1 MKKFLFTVL
10 ALVFLV
16 STALA
21 GCSKP
26 NNNEGQNE
34 SRPEYTENHKISMPE
49 RSEKVVENGASS
61 YKILVPDGTASSSDI
76 GIAASELQ
84 FFMQEATGVT
94 LPIVEDDEYSAGGQY
109 ISIGNTSAKAE
120 NNLSVDYDTV
130 DAHGF
135 AIRTVGDDV
144 YIFGAQDT
152 GTLNGVYGYLE
163 HTLHFD
169 FYFTDT
175 YSIDQTQ
182 TVPLY
187 DYDITERPDIPV
199 RAGGYGLSTNYN
211 ATTRRRLRN
220 TYRSDFLLPATY
232 NGTSSDS
239 HNSLLYL
246 PYEVYGGEGEDQHD
260 AWYDQNKGQ
269 GLGAQL
275 CFTAHGLPEE
285 YTALVETAAQAIYD
299 NFDSDSTESYYV
311 AGFSLMDDDDNSWC
325 DCSTC
330 EAVVEEYNAQSATQI
345 LFMQDLA
352 AALEQ
357 KFRDAEPDD
366 PNDAESVAHAQHMN
380 DLADRFIL
388 VFLTYR
394 ATESAP
400 YKLDAQG
407 NRYVPEEMK
416 LGSHIA
422 PFYAPIKADYT
433 APFSESGEYTV
444 LSQWEE
450 LSEVM
455 FLWTYNNNF
464 VNSMVPFYSYS
475 YLSELYNIAYESGA
489 YYHYNQ
495 AQYYGRNSTGWANLQ
510 SYLNSKL
517 GWNIYSDVEELI
529 LKFFRGTY
537 GSEGDTM
544 YRIFEEYRA
553 YNQYQTDVLH
563 YEGGIYSNDYT
574 AALWGR
580 PFLLDKI
587 ERMYAVRDNLLARG
601 EDVAANNVEI
611 ELVSPL
617 YLLIANY
624 QSVVDEETML
634 QYKKDFKSFVTFYGI
649 EYIGE
654 RSSMSDFVATL
665 GV

>member
-1 MKKFLFTVL
+1 MKKIIFTVL

-16 STALA
+16 STVLA
-21 GCSKP
+21 GCSK
-26 NNNEGQNE
+26 NEETEEGISGPQ
-34 SRPEYTENHKISMPE
+34 YTENHKISMTE
-49 RSEKVVENGASS
+49 RTEKVVDNGSSS
-61 YKILVPDGTASSSDI
+61 YKILIPAGTSSSSEV
-76 GIAASELQ
+76 GFAASELQ
-84 FFMQEATGVT
+84 FFIKEATDVI
-94 LPIVEDDEYSAGGQY
+94 LPIVDDSAYSSDGQY
-109 ISIGNTSAKAE
+109 ISIGDTVAKTDAG
-120 NNLSVDYDTV
+120 LSVDYSVV
-130 DAHGF
+130 DAQGF

-182 TVPLY
+182 TVSLY

-199 RAGGYGLSTNYN
+199 RGGGYGLSTNYN
-211 ATTRRRLRN
+211 STTRRRLRN
-220 TYRSDFLLPATY
+220 TYRSDFLLPVSY
-232 NGTSSDS
+232 NGISTDS
-239 HNSLLYL
+239 HTSLLYL
-246 PYEVYGGEGEDQHD
+246 PYEVYGGEGEGKHD

-275 CFTAHGLPEE
+275 CFTAHGIEEE
-285 YTALVETAAQAIYD
+285 YDALVETAAQAVYD
-299 NFDSDSTESYYV
+299 NFYNDTTESYYV

-325 DCSTC
+325 NCSAC
-330 EAVVEEYNAQSATQI
+330 AAVIEEYNAQSATQI

-352 AALEQ
+352 DALEK
-357 KFRDAEPDD
+357 KFREAQPEDV
-366 PNDAESVAHAQHMN
+366 NDAESVAHAQHMN
-380 DLADRFIL
+380 DLADKFIL

-394 ATESAP
+394 ATEEAP
-400 YKLDAQG
+400 YKLDAEG
-407 NRYVPEEMK
+407 NRYVPEEIK

-422 PFYAPIKADYT
+422 PFYAPINAKYT
-433 APFSESGEYTV
+433 APFTDSGEYTV
-444 LSQWEE
+444 LSQWREM
-450 LSEVM
+450 SEIL

-475 YLSELYNIAYESGA
+475 YLSELYNVAYEANA

-510 SYLNSKL
+510 SYLNAKL

-529 LKFFRGTY
+529 LKFFRGMY

-553 YNQYQTDVLH
+553 FNQYQVDVLH

-574 AALWGR
+574 ASLWSR

-587 ERMYAVRDNLLARG
+587 ERMYAVRDNLLSRG
-601 EDVAANNVEI
+601 EKLAASNVEI

-617 YLLIANY
+617 YLLIVNY
-624 QSVVDEETML
+624 QDIVDAATML
-634 QYKKDFKSFVTFYGI
+634 EYKKDFKSFVTYYGI
-649 EYIGE
+649 DYVGE